1 MNKNILNKIL
11 NTGKLLEVA
20 NSTEAQ
26 KEYLTYSYNNK
37 FYRIVKHMGKIT
49 DVIKIKKDY
58 LSELAIYRL
67 YK

>member
-26 KEYLTYSYNNK
+26 REYLTYSYNNK
-37 FYRIVKHMGKIT
+37 FYRIVKHMGQFT
-49 DVIKIKKDY
+49 DILKIKKSY
-58 LSELAIYRL
+58 LSESAIYRL
-67 YK
+67 NK